1 MFNKGIQL
9 PTKRYKAKFKF
20 HGFLSIAKFIIE
32 CRNLFSID
40 SQFNQIKPI
49 TNISPPN
56 PERGYRTKFEIIL
69 EEVFPNSIEL
79 RPQFI

>member
-40 SQFNQIKPI
+40 SQLNQIKPI

-56 PERGYRTKFEIIL
+56 PEREYKTKFEILL
-69 EEVFPNSIEL
+69 EGVFQYCIE
-79 RPQFI
+79 